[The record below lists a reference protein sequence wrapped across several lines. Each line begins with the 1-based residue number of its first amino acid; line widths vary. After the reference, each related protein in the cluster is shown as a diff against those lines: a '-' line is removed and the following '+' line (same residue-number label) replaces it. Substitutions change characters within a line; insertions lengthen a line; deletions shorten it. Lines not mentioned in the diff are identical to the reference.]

1 MVVAEKYDKGG
12 SLVTDYSQ
20 SKMDPERAR
29 LLNKAELDY
38 VNGIWD
44 EVHEI
49 WEWPS
54 YADLAGK
61 YDLPIRVLNEQGG
74 KHSWFSRRERRKTEM
89 ISFQNEQTRKR
100 WMDENRQI
108 TGILQDTMNK
118 ASIIGARLIDEQMRM
133 MQKVIA
139 EEAMARENGEIN
151 PVVRLPI
158 RISEF
163 EGLIRAVGEAVKTS
177 DRLMMRISGLPLT
190 TPEIA
195 PPLLIKTVEQEEAEA
210 ADENEKNMP
219 KSTVLDIVREIR
231 AIEES
236 RKRAPQVIYGEL
248 EDEDDEDD

>member
-1 MVVAEKYDKGG
+1 MAVAEKYDRGG
-12 SLVTDYSQ
+12 SLVTDYSN
-20 SKMDPERAR
+20 SKMDPDRAR
-29 LLNKAELDY
+29 ALNKAELDY

-44 EVHEI
+44 ETHEV

-54 YADLAGK
+54 YTDLAAK

-133 MQKVIA
+133 MQKVLA
-139 EEAMARENGEIN
+139 EEQQARDNGEEN

-158 RISEF
+158 RISEY

-177 DRLMMRISGLPLT
+177 DRLMARISGLPLT

-195 PPLLIKTVEQEEAEA
+195 PPILIKTVEQEEAEA
-210 ADENEKNMP
+210 ADLNEKNMP

-231 AIEES
+231 AIEEA
-236 RKRAPQVIYGEL
+236 RKRTPQVVYGEL
-248 EDEDDEDD
+248 EEDEDDDE

>member
-1 MVVAEKYDKGG
+1 MSERYDKGG
-12 SLVTDYSQ
+12 SLVTNYAN
-20 SKMDPERAR
+20 SKMDPDRAR
-29 LLNKAELDY
+29 ALNKAELDY

-44 EVHEI
+44 ENTETWV
-49 WEWPS
+49 WPS
-54 YADLAGK
+54 YPDLAGK
-61 YDLPIRVLNEQGG
+61 YDLPVRILNEQGG

-133 MQKVIA
+133 MQKVLD
-139 EEAMARENGEIN
+139 EEALARENGEIN

-158 RISEF
+158 RISEY

-190 TPEIA
+190 TPELA
-195 PPLLIKTVEQEEAEA
+195 PPILIKTVEQEEQDAAEM
-210 ADENEKNMP
+210 DEKNLP

-231 AIEES
+231 AIEEA
-236 RKRAPQVIYGEL
+236 RKRTPQVLYGEL
-248 EDEDDEDD
+248 EEEDDDD